1 MTQRV
6 TVRLFTD
13 SDVVCT
19 YFYYLEQSEQ
29 VTYFSKIDKNQSL
42 IIELDY

>member
-13 SDVVCT
+13 LDVVFT
-19 YFYYLEQSEQ
+19 YYLEQSVQ
-29 VTYFSKIDKNQSL
+29 VTYFLKIDKNQSL

>member
-13 SDVVCT
+13 LDVVFT
-19 YFYYLEQSEQ
+19 YYLELSVQ
-29 VTYFSKIDKNQSL
+29 VTYFLKTDKNQSL